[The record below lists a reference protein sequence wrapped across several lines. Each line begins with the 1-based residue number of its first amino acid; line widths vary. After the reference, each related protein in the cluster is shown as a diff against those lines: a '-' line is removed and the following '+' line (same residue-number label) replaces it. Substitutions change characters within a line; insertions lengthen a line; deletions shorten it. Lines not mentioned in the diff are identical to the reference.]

1 MGNRFAVWVFAHFV
15 LHLGDNPNQGEGEE
29 PWEQVKMGKRVM
41 FKETIDLPLMIW
53 MPYGRGFIWFGQF
66 REAVVKY
73 GTLLGRLFELKRVGS
88 GMQDTDYTLAVV
100 KEVDLEKK
108 IQKEIDK
115 SDVVVTIEAAMRETV
130 VSGSSSP
137 QPSRL
142 SEEEEEAP
150 EDEAE
155 EEAPAAGDVPEMEEP
170 AEELV

>member
-1 MGNRFAVWVFAHFV
+1 
-15 LHLGDNPNQGEGEE
+15 
-29 PWEQVKMGKRVM
+29 M

-115 SDVVVTIEAAMRETV
+115 SDVVITIEAAMRETIS
-130 VSGSSSP
+130 SGSASP
-137 QPSRL
+137 APARL
-142 SEEEEEAP
+142 SEEEEASEEAS
-150 EDEAE
+150 ED
-155 EEAPAAGDVPEMEEP
+155 EAPAAGDVPEMEEP